1 MEVRLKQVDK
11 NILRLV
17 YGISV
22 MSLHL
27 HYFHANGER
36 SFGEGWKKDWREKV
50 KNVFPSTLLSCGW
63 WRFVWRGWERGFGR
77 GG

>member
-22 MSLHL
+22 ITLHL
-27 HYFHANGER
+27 HYYPADGGD
-36 SFGEGWKKDWREKV
+36 SFGEEGREDLGEEV
-50 KNVFPSTLLSCGW
+50 EV
-63 WRFVWRGWERGFGR
+63 
-77 GG
+77 

>member
-22 MSLHL
+22 KYLHL
-27 HYFHANGER
+27 HYFLADSER
-36 SFGEGWKKDWREKV
+36 SFGEG
-50 KNVFPSTLLSCGW
+50 
-63 WRFVWRGWERGFGR
+63 
-77 GG
+77 

>member
-1 MEVRLKQVDK
+1 MKQVDK

-27 HYFHANGER
+27 HYFPADGGG
-36 SFGEGWKKDWREKV
+36 SFGEGGREDWREEV
-50 KNVFPSTLLSCGW
+50 
-63 WRFVWRGWERGFGR
+63 EE
-77 GG
+77 